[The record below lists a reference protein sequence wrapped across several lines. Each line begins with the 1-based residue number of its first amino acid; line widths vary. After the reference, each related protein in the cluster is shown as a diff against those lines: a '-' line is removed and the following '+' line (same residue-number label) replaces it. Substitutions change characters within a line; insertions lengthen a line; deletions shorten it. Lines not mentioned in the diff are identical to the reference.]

1 MLRLTNR
8 VNPSALVLSASAGVA
23 SRASV
28 LAGCALVSAGDEH
41 MTAQRVELSRI
52 SPVALYDGVP
62 SDRLDNALAAV
73 DVADVLVVVAPV
85 EGAAYGGLLPAF
97 LDRLAPG
104 ALEGKVVVPLLL
116 GGDPAALARFEA
128 SLRRRLENAGAVV
141 ALGEVFDASDD
152 FSGVGGD
159 ARIDARVARAV
170 SEGVIALRARFV
182 PDLVGALVAPLEES
196 QAGGRGSDRDGCVV
210 QTVGLPALMAG

>member
-28 LAGCALVSAGDEH
+28 LAGCAVVSLGDEH

-52 SPVALYDGVP
+52 SPAALYDGVP
-62 SDRLDNALAAV
+62 SDRLDAALAAV
-73 DVADVLVVVAPV
+73 DVADVIVVIAPV
-85 EGAAYGGLLPAF
+85 ERAAYGGLLPAF
-97 LDRLAPG
+97 LARLAPG

-116 GGDPAALARFEA
+116 GGEPRQLAEFEA
-128 SLRRRLENAGAVV
+128 SLRRRLEKAGAVV
-141 ALGEVFDASDD
+141 ALGDTFDASDD
-152 FSGVGGD
+152 FTGSAGD
-159 ARIDARVARAV
+159 ARIDARVGRAV
-170 SEGVIALRARFV
+170 SEGSLALRGRAVACGAEFG
-182 PDLVGALVAPLEES
+182 VGAPPEG
-196 QAGGRGSDRDGCVV
+196 AGGVV